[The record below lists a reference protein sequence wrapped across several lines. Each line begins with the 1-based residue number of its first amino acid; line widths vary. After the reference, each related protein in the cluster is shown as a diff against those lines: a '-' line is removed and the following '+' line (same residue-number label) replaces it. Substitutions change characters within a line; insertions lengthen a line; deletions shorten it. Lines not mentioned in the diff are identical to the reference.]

1 MNAFTGYFETCVW
14 THHDLHWGPSWCPP
28 IHGHPLVDHMG
39 HCPHR
44 LYQNS
49 PNWLGYKVSAT
60 DRQITNNR
68 KNSYRKKK
76 ETRSNEMT
84 RNGIKE
90 HCLIC
95 TLCKFWVQ
103 YRVDGSVFNGRSWRH
118 MFVYFFYIPH
128 TFNNNTRDW
137 TNQSEVR
144 KTILGGACGIR
155 NELGNGSIKDLLNC
169 SIMPPHWGCYGQ
181 VQVLWMPSSWQKC
194 FMRPLILV

>member
-118 MFVYFFYIPH
+118 MFLCIFFIFPILSTTTLVIEQTSQRLERQYWVGLVAYAMSWGTDQLKICWIAQSCHH
-128 TFNNNTRDW
+128 TGDVMGRFRFYGCQAADK
-137 TNQSEVR
+137 SV
-144 KTILGGACGIR
+144 
-155 NELGNGSIKDLLNC
+155 S
-169 SIMPPHWGCYGQ
+169 WG
-181 VQVLWMPSSWQKC
+181 P
-194 FMRPLILV
+194 